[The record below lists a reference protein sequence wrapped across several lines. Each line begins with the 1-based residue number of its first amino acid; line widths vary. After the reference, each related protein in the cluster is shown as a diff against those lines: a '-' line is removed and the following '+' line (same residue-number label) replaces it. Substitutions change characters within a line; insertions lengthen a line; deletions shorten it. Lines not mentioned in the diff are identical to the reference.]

1 MPQAARLERAD
12 LWIRASGSASTTS
25 LPSLSKTN
33 RTGRIPCIAKL
44 DSIMQQ
50 LTLQFEGYADE
61 IQQPAD
67 ASAAKQQA
75 AHAIRS
81 GASAVVNNCSLTGK
95 KLFPNWEVK
104 IPSLGITLTK
114 ANLGEACLA
123 AVSVVGGFALM
134 FFCAILQG

>member
-1 MPQAARLERAD
+1 
-12 LWIRASGSASTTS
+12 
-25 LPSLSKTN
+25 
-33 RTGRIPCIAKL
+33 
-44 DSIMQQ
+44 MQQ

-61 IQQPAD
+61 MHHPID

-81 GASAVVNNCSLTGK
+81 GAGAVVNNCSHVGK
-95 KLFPNWEVK
+95 NLFPRWEVK

-114 ANLGEACLA
+114 ANLGDACLA

-134 FFCAILQG
+134 FLAALIQG

>member
-1 MPQAARLERAD
+1 MPHAARLERAD
-12 LWIRASGSASTTS
+12 LWIRASGFASTTS

-33 RTGRIPCIAKL
+33 RTGRIPCIAKH

-50 LTLQFEGYADE
+50 LTLQFEGFADE
-61 IQQPAD
+61 MQQPAD

-75 AHAIRS
+75 AHAILD

-134 FFCAILQG
+134 FFAALIQG

>member
-1 MPQAARLERAD
+1 
-12 LWIRASGSASTTS
+12 
-25 LPSLSKTN
+25 
-33 RTGRIPCIAKL
+33 
-44 DSIMQQ
+44 MQQ

-61 IQQPAD
+61 MHHPID

-75 AHAIRS
+75 AHAILN

-95 KLFPNWEVK
+95 KLFPRWEVN

-134 FFCAILQG
+134 FLAALIQG

>member
-50 LTLQFEGYADE
+50 LTLQFEGFADE
-61 IQQPAD
+61 MQQPAD

-75 AHAIRS
+75 AHAILD

-95 KLFPNWEVK
+95 KMFPNWEVK

>member
-1 MPQAARLERAD
+1 M
-12 LWIRASGSASTTS
+12 
-25 LPSLSKTN
+25 
-33 RTGRIPCIAKL
+33 
-44 DSIMQQ
+44 
-50 LTLQFEGYADE
+50 
-61 IQQPAD
+61 QQPAD

-75 AHAIRS
+75 AHAILD

-95 KLFPNWEVK
+95 KLFPNWEVN

>member
-1 MPQAARLERAD
+1 
-12 LWIRASGSASTTS
+12 
-25 LPSLSKTN
+25 
-33 RTGRIPCIAKL
+33 
-44 DSIMQQ
+44 MQQ

-61 IQQPAD
+61 MHHPID

-81 GASAVVNNCSLTGK
+81 GAGAVVNNCSHVWE
-95 KLFPNWEVK
+95 KLFPRWEVK

-134 FFCAILQG
+134 FLAALIQG